1 MGTEGSTRFASSS
14 LRFRESDVSTARAPS
29 PERNVRGFETA
40 RADESQIM
48 AARVESERRFSQI
61 DHDGSATDETTANAT
76 VAAIQRNAVR
86 AKPRYRYERYA
97 AATVMPLQLPLMA
110 TIPKSDATASLRRT
124 PFFRNANASGKEAAA
139 KNASELGF
147 PIVQNARP
155 DSQGNMAEAEK
166 GSYQRVWNTA
176 YGRFATT
183 NPQTSARVE
192 FLRKSESYAESES
205 PIANKE
211 RNGRTEYVFQAT
223 ASEKGNPGFDHDDHQ
238 KSAKTENGR
247 RNRDEIRG
255 NPISRYFE
263 TGVPSENTAPKSARH
278 EIFMPS

>member
-29 PERNVRGFETA
+29 PKKNVRGLETA

-48 AARVESERRFSQI
+48 ATRVESERRFSQI

-76 VAAIQRNAVR
+76 AAAIQKNAVR

-97 AATVMPLQLPLMA
+97 VATDMPLQLPLMA
-110 TIPKSDATASLRRT
+110 TIPKSDAIASLRRT

-155 DSQGNMAEAEK
+155 DSQGNMAEAEN
-166 GSYQRVWNTA
+166 GSYQRTWNTA
-176 YGRFATT
+176 YGRFAAT
-183 NPQTSARVE
+183 NPQTSATTE
-192 FLRKSESYAESES
+192 FLRNFESYADIES
-205 PIANKE
+205 PITNNE
-211 RNGRTEYVFQAT
+211 RNGRIEYVFQAI

-247 RNRDEIRG
+247 RNRDEIRENG
-255 NPISRYFE
+255 SSRYFKAR
-263 TGVPSENTAPKSARH
+263 VPSENTAPKNARH
-278 EIFMPS
+278 ETFMPS